1 MKKTIT
7 LLASL
12 AILFTSFNAFAEGE
26 DEELR
31 RRKKGGFG
39 VHLNLTPIAFGTYS
53 ANLEYG
59 FAKNMSA
66 VLTLGFV
73 DLDIT
78 QTVSLNG
85 GLPEIDVI
93 PFRGLIVA
101 PEFRYYFNP
110 NRRPGLDRWFVGGY
124 LKIRSLATSGEELIS
139 LATLDPFANPPVEP
153 VKYDINYF
161 GLSAGAT
168 FGYMYAM
175 KSGLTFGSWFGI
187 GYFVVS
193 NTTYTNDVT
202 PIGAS
207 LTDLISTD
215 FRLGL
220 SIGYRF

>member
-1 MKKTIT
+1 MKKTT
-7 LLASL
+7 TFLATL
-12 AILFTSFNAFAEGE
+12 AILLFTFNVSAEGE
-26 DEELR
+26 DEDLR

-53 ANLEYG
+53 TNLEYG
-59 FAKNMSA
+59 FAKNMSV

-85 GLPEIDVI
+85 GFPEIDVI

-124 LKIRSLATSGEELIS
+124 LKIRSLGTSGEELIS
-139 LATLDPFANPPVEP
+139 LASLDPFANPPVEP

-175 KSGLTFGSWFGI
+175 KSGLTFGSWLGI

-215 FRLGL
+215 LRFGL

>member
-7 LLASL
+7 ILASL
-12 AILFTSFNAFAEGE
+12 AMFFFTFNVSAEGEGE
-26 DEELR
+26 DEDR
-31 RRKKGGFG
+31 RRGKGGSFG
-39 VHLNLTPIAFGTYS
+39 AHLNLTPIAFGTYS

-59 FAKNMSA
+59 FAKNMSV

-85 GLPEIDVI
+85 GFPEISVI

-124 LKIRSLATSGEELIS
+124 FKIRSIATSSEELVS
-139 LATLDPFANPPVEP
+139 LASLDPFANPPAEA
-153 VKYDINYF
+153 VKYDVNYF

-175 KSGLTFGSWFGI
+175 KSGLTFGSWLGL

-207 LTDLISTD
+207 LTDLIATD
-215 FRLGL
+215 FRFGL
-220 SIGYRF
+220 TIGS

>member
-1 MKKTIT
+1 
-7 LLASL
+7 L
-12 AILFTSFNAFAEGE
+12 
-26 DEELR
+26 
-31 RRKKGGFG
+31 
-39 VHLNLTPIAFGTYS
+39 
-53 ANLEYG
+53 
-59 FAKNMSA
+59 
-66 VLTLGFV
+66 
-73 DLDIT
+73 
-78 QTVSLNG
+78 
-85 GLPEIDVI
+85 
-93 PFRGLIVA
+93 
-101 PEFRYYFNP
+101 NP

-124 LKIRSLATSGEELIS
+124 LKIRSIATSGEELVS
-139 LATLDPFANPPVEP
+139 LASLDPFANPPAEP
-153 VKYDINYF
+153 VNYDINYF

-175 KSGLTFGSWFGI
+175 KSGLTFGSWLGL